1 MSGKTTGKVW
11 DVKLPLPKK
20 FVLLALADKADH
32 NDENIHPGVP
42 LVARMTG
49 YSERQVR
56 RIIKQLV
63 EDGILVLMD
72 APLGKPSNYKINFSR
87 TVQVGDDT
95 PLTPDI
101 AMTTDITVSGVE
113 NVQTHGKKM
122 DIAMTPDIA
131 MSPLTSHGKNKT
143 QTPDIASLKVTDE
156 RIKENGKKRESRAPI
171 DFPQTP
177 ANDINGGMYK
187 NDTAAYIQAEVFLRT
202 YEQVCKEKGAPQ
214 TLARTVRNKDFG
226 VRYYRDG
233 YTADEIR
240 SVVENSIADGKLIP
254 FAFLGEA
261 LAQHR
266 VAKKPVPVE
275 IKTNTPRI
283 PLEQDVD
290 TWVRKS

>member
-11 DVKLPLPKK
+11 DVKLPLPQK

-63 EDGILVLMD
+63 SDGILVLME
-72 APLGKPSNYKINFSR
+72 APRGKPSNYSIDFRR
-87 TVQVGDDT
+87 TVQVWDE
-95 PLTPDI
+95 TPDI
-101 AMTTDITVSGVE
+101 AATPDITVSGVE

-122 DIAMTPDIA
+122 DIAVTPDTA

-143 QTPDIASLKVTDE
+143 PTPDMASLKVTDE
-156 RIKENGKKRESRAPI
+156 RIKENEKKKESRAPI
-171 DFPQTP
+171 EFPQPP
-177 ANDINGGMYK
+177 ASDQNGGMYK

-202 YEQVCKEKGAPQ
+202 YELVCKEKGAPQ

-233 YTADEIR
+233 YTAEEIR

-261 LAQHR
+261 LAQR
-266 VAKKPVPVE
+266 RIARKPVPVE
-275 IKTNTPRI
+275 VRTDTPRI
-283 PLEQDVD
+283 PIEQEVD

>member
-63 EDGILVLMD
+63 VEGILVLMD
-72 APLGKPSNYKINFSR
+72 APPGKPSNYKIDFSR

-101 AMTTDITVSGVE
+101 AMTPDTVMSGVE
-113 NVQTHGKKM
+113 NVQTHGKQM
-122 DIAMTPDIA
+122 DIAVSPDTA
-131 MSPLTSHGKNKT
+131 MSPLTSYGKNKI

-171 DFPQTP
+171 EFPPP
-177 ANDINGGMYK
+177 ASDQNGGMYK

-275 IKTNTPRI
+275 VRTDTPRV
-283 PLEQDVD
+283 PVEQEVD